1 MMGKGGAIHPTH
13 ARFLTNGHQCA
24 YHSLCMHKLA
34 FKKPVIGGVIGCET
48 EKITQFREGLPD
60 D

>member
-1 MMGKGGAIHPTH
+1 
-13 ARFLTNGHQCA
+13 
-24 YHSLCMHKLA
+24 MHKLA

-60 D
+60 DWFVCEALAHIVRSETAATADESTRFLRD